1 MTILRPSLVCLA
13 AALTALAAHAQSRNT
28 ELAGDHTLLLHV
40 NTNPYEWGLGGSYQ
54 LYSHQS
60 VGIQTNLDVLF
71 PEGYGLYDDEGEGIR
86 GLGIRLNP
94 EIRYYARRK
103 ARNNMTS
110 FFMGI
115 GPLFKAIRLHESQWR
130 WHQNDF
136 VSAPYSRLEISDF
149 RNISV
154 GAMGRVGI
162 EGYIGRAQ
170 RVVFE
175 ASYGFGLTQNWVTV
189 TGDEPQ
195 SSRPNDFLMIEE
207 ISVSNRRS
215 GFYPYIDVRFGIGYR
230 LFGTR
235 SPHD

>member
-1 MTILRPSLVCLA
+1 M
-13 AALTALAAHAQSRNT
+13 
-28 ELAGDHTLLLHV
+28 LLHV

-54 LYSHQS
+54 LYTRQS
-60 VGIQTNLDVLF
+60 MGVQVNLDAQF
-71 PEGYGLYDDEGEGIR
+71 PEGYGQYDEAGEGVR

-94 EIRYYARRK
+94 EFRYYARRK

-115 GPLFKAIRLHESQWR
+115 GPLVKTMRMQESEWRRQWAE
-130 WHQNDF
+130 F
-136 VSAPYSRLEISDF
+136 VSAPYSQLQITEY
-149 RNISV
+149 RNLSI
-154 GAMGRVGI
+154 GAMGRIGI

-175 ASYGFGLTQNWVTV
+175 ASYGFGLTKNRVRIN
-189 TGDEPQ
+189 GDEP
-195 SSRPNDFLMIEE
+195 SWGRSNGLFWIED

-215 GFYPYIDVRFGIGYR
+215 GLYPYIDVRFGIGYR
-230 LFGTR
+230 LFGTQ